1 MTPPV
6 IGIDLGTTNSV
17 VSYTDDSGTTTVIT
31 DENGDRIIPSVIH
44 FTQDGEYVIGRHAKE
59 YAKVEPE
66 RVARVFK
73 RGMGARTFQ
82 KNDEPFVIDGKEWTP
97 EELSSLILKKL
108 AQMAE
113 QHFGEPVKR
122 AVITVPYYFGEP
134 ERAATRSAGELAGL
148 EVLQIVNEPTAAAI
162 AHGIDAK
169 HEEGDLLVFDLGGG
183 TFDVTIMHYSEGG
196 EMKVIAASG
205 DRELGGVDFDDAI
218 LERMIETARSERD
231 VDLTAD
237 PWMLADA
244 TSRAEEIK
252 KELSTSKSS
261 TRALTVGGR
270 PLEFTLTRE
279 EFEELIAPQREL
291 VEDAVLNAIEKA
303 ELEPT
308 DVHNVLMVGG
318 SSRIP
323 AFQEMVEHL
332 TTATPDLTK
341 NLDEDVS
348 RGAAMMGAKL
358 GGGLDP
364 RSELAKLPTPVDAA
378 SHALG
383 LTLIDDDGKLYN
395 EVIIAEATSVPHSD
409 ERTFAAASDNQI
421 EIEVVL
427 NEGADRDLDFVRQ
440 LTKSTGHF
448 DSPVE
453 KGHPLRC
460 AIQYTVEQLVVV
472 KMFDAVSN
480 QFLCEVEIKHEG
492 MLSAEEKAAARQM
505 LAQAAVR

>member
-17 VSYTDDSGTTTVIT
+17 VSYTDASGVTTVIC

-44 FTQDGEYVIGRHAKE
+44 FTQDGEYVVGRHAKE

-73 RGMGARTFQ
+73 RGMGTRSFQ
-82 KNDEPFVIDGKEWTP
+82 KHDEPFVVDGKEWSP
-97 EELSSLILKKL
+97 EELSSLVLKKL

-113 QHFGEPVKR
+113 QHFGEPALR

-169 HEEGDLLVFDLGGG
+169 HEEGELLVFDLGGG
-183 TFDVTIMHYSEGG
+183 TFDVTIMHYSADG

-205 DRELGGVDFDDAI
+205 DRELGGVDFDEAI
-218 LERMIETARSERD
+218 LERMIEQARSERD
-231 VDLTAD
+231 IDLTAD

-261 TRALTVGGR
+261 TRALTIGGR
-270 PLEFTLTRE
+270 PLEFTLSRE
-279 EFEELIAPQREL
+279 QLNDLIASKSEL

-303 ELEPT
+303 DKEPT
-308 DVHNVLMVGG
+308 EIPNVLMVGG
-318 SSRIP
+318 SSRMP
-323 AFQEMVEHL
+323 VFQEMVTRL
-332 TTATPDLTK
+332 TSASPELTK

-348 RGAAMMGAKL
+348 RGASMMGAKL
-358 GGGLDP
+358 GGDLDP
-364 RSELAKLPTPVDAA
+364 RSELARLPNPIDAA

-383 LTLIDDDGKLYN
+383 LTLVDDNGSSYN
-395 EVIIAEATSVPHSD
+395 EVIIPESTPVPHTD
-409 ERTFAAASDNQI
+409 QRIFGAASENQV
-421 EIEVVL
+421 EIEVSL
-427 NEGADRDLDFVRQ
+427 NEGSDRDLDFVRQ
-440 LTKSTGHF
+440 LSKSTGRF

-460 AIQYTVEQLVVV
+460 EIEYTVEQLVIV

-480 QFLCEVEIKHEG
+480 QFLCDIEVKHEG
-492 MLSAEEKAAARQM
+492 MLSAEEKATAREM
-505 LAQAAVR
+505 LAQAEIR

>member
-1 MTPPV
+1 VTPPV

-17 VSYTDDSGTTTVIT
+17 VSYTDGNGMTTVIA
-31 DENGDRIIPSVIH
+31 DENGDRIVPSVIH
-44 FTQDGEYVIGRHAKE
+44 FTQDGEYVIGGHAKE
-59 YAKVEPE
+59 YAKVEPD

-73 RGMGARTFQ
+73 RGMGARTFL
-82 KNDEPFVIDGKEWTP
+82 KNGESFVVDGKAWSP

-113 QHFGEPVKR
+113 QHFGEAASR

-148 EVLQIVNEPTAAAI
+148 EVLQIVNEPTAAAV
-162 AHGIDAK
+162 AHGIDAAR
-169 HEEGDLLVFDLGGG
+169 EDGELLVFDLGGG
-183 TFDVTIMHYSEGG
+183 TFDVTIMRFGGGG
-196 EMKVIAASG
+196 EMQVIAASG

-218 LERMIETARSERD
+218 LERMIDLARSERD
-231 VDLTAD
+231 VDLTSD

-244 TSRAEEIK
+244 TARAEEIK

-261 TRALTVGGR
+261 TRRLTVVGR

-279 EFEELIAPQREL
+279 EFNEIITDQSTL
-291 VEDAVLNAIEKA
+291 VEDAVLTAIEKA
-303 ELEPT
+303 ALEPSSI
-308 DVHNVLMVGG
+308 DNVLMVGG

-323 AFQEMVEHL
+323 IFQEMVSRL
-332 TTATPDLTK
+332 TTATPELTK

-358 GGGLDP
+358 GGELDP

-383 LTLIDDDGKLYN
+383 LTLVDEDGRSYN
-395 EVIIAEATSVPHSD
+395 EVIIPEATPVPHRD
-409 ERTFAAASDNQI
+409 ERVFAAASENQV

-427 NEGADRDLDFVRQ
+427 NEGSDRDLDFVRQ
-440 LTKSTGHF
+440 LTKSNGRF
-448 DSPVE
+448 DTPVE

-460 AIQYTVEQLVVV
+460 EIEYTVEQLVIV
-472 KMFDAVSN
+472 KMFDAVSS
-480 QFLCEVEIKHEG
+480 QFLCDVEVKHQG
-492 MLSAEEKAAARQM
+492 MLSAEEKTAARDL
-505 LAQAAVR
+505 LARAAVR